1 MLWLLA
7 RSSAWNRE
15 NGDFERKWGHFGD
28 PKTEKVLMGTP
39 GPKWGP
45 TWEQCIRIQFFQVAW
60 RERKSLWMC
69 SLQIAQFLSGVF
81 WSCFILV
88 TWLVTMWPTCNSF
101 INPWNA
107 LWPTASLIKNPE
119 QHDFEAPFSPG
130 LGPLLL
136 KIQPPFGP
144 SSKILGS
151 PSQLV
156 KA

>member
-1 MLWLLA
+1 MGSSPAMEPCGAKTSLGVLCVPLRQKNSQEAYIVWRLFEMLVSVHINFIL
-7 RSSAWNRE
+7 S
-15 NGDFERKWGHFGD
+15 
-28 PKTEKVLMGTP
+28 
-39 GPKWGP
+39 
-45 TWEQCIRIQFFQVAW
+45 QVAW
-60 RERKSLWMC
+60 SERKCPWMC
-69 SLQIAQFLSGVF
+69 LPQIAQFLSGVF

-107 LWPTASLIKNPE
+107 LWPTAALIKNPE